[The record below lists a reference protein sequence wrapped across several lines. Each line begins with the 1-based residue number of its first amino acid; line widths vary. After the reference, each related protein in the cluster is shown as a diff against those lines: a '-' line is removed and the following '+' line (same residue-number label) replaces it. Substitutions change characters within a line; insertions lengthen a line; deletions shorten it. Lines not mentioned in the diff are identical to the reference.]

1 MRHLNRLP
9 IWRDASRLL
18 AETEQVVRTFARY
31 HKYSIGAQSEQRQCG
46 CARVF
51 IGQYPASTVM

>member
-1 MRHLNRLP
+1 MRHLNRLA

-31 HKYSIGAQSEQRQCG
+31 LKYSI
-46 CARVF
+46 RV
-51 IGQYPASTVM
+51 QLRETVMRLCQ

>member
-9 IWRDASRLL
+9 IWRDANRLL

-31 HKYSIGAQSEQRQCG
+31 HKYSIGAQLR
-46 CARVF
+46 A
-51 IGQYPASTVM
+51 PATRLCQSIINI

>member
-18 AETEQVVRTFARY
+18 AETE
-31 HKYSIGAQSEQRQCG
+31 
-46 CARVF
+46 
-51 IGQYPASTVM
+51 